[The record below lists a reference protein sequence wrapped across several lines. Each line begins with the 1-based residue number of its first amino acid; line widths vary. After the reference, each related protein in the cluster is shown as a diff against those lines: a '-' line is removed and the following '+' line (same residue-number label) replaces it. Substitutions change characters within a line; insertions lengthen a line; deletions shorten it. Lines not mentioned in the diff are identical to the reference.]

1 MKIRNVFVLIVV
13 LFLLVSGKAES
24 NPKSTGVLE
33 VLEEMG
39 CEDSYTYLRAAFR
52 LREVIETM
60 SVDYSIVR
68 ESNLKLIESNMIQIR
83 DGEKVFD
90 TIFELYQD
98 EGGEYLAL
106 ARVGERVFCAQYIND
121 YDSQSCYDEAA
132 FPEDVYVYERISH
145 SSLFASNGKVAY
157 FLDGGYVYFQY
168 GLDVQTIPSVCIRD
182 PRANLVY
189 FLGRDEIDN
198 NIYQEKRYN
207 EGGYDNIEIPFS

>member
-39 CEDSYTYLRAAFR
+39 CEDSYRYLRAAFR

-132 FPEDVYVYERISH
+132 FPEDIYADEWTSNN
-145 SSLFASNGKVAY
+145 SLMHRYGKGAY
-157 FLDGGYVYFQY
+157 FLDGGYVSFQY
-168 GLDVQTIPSVCIRD
+168 DSCEQTIPSLCIRD